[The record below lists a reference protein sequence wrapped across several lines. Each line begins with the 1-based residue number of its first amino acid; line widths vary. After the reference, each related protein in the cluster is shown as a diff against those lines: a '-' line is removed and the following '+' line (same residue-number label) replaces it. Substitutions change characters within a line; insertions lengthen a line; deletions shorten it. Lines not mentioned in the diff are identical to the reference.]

1 MPRDKHSGLFKK
13 GQSGNPAGSSKRH
26 RAVAGLARMSHL
38 DVVELGTEILTG
50 DLSKLA
56 GIKDDP
62 KASVNKIWLASLI
75 VQGIQKRD
83 YRCWEAVM
91 NRIIGKPKETSQVE
105 LTGKDGAP
113 LNATAH
119 ATEDELVKELAG
131 LRARTKSLAK

>member
-1 MPRDKHSGLFKK
+1 MPREKHSGLFKK

-62 KASVNKIWLASLI
+62 KASVNKIWLASLV

-83 YRCWEAVM
+83 HRIWETVM
-91 NRIIGKPKETSQVE
+91 SRIIGKPKESSQVE
-105 LTGKDGAP
+105 ITGKDGGP
-113 LNATAH
+113 IR
-119 ATEDELVKELAG
+119 TENDLTDAEIVAELAKI
-131 LRARTKSLAK
+131 RATRTRK